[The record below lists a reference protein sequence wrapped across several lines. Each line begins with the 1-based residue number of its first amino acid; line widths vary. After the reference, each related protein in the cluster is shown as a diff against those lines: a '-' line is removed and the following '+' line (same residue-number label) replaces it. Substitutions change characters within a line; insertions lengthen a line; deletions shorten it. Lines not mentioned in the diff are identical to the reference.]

1 MTAARIVA
9 IVKDGKIPVRL
20 CNMHPYRVSVGR
32 YQKLGRLYEMPDVD
46 VYGQRNLDLTL
57 STDGFVDIRVVEAE
71 SFEEE
76 ITVDGVSPLMLG
88 SELTAQQRQAF
99 DAFLRK
105 WSGVFAKHE
114 NDLGF
119 TETVQ
124 HRIYTGNAPPVRK
137 RFRPLP
143 PMMYKEMKFLLADM
157 LERGVISES
166 NSPWA
171 APVVMVK
178 KKDGSWRFCV
188 DYRKLNAVTHKDAF
202 PLPRIE
208 ETLTTLT
215 RAEWFSTLDLAS
227 GYWQVGVHP
236 DDRPKTAFTTPLG
249 LFEFQRMPFG
259 LCNGPA
265 TFQRLMQH
273 CLSDYIV
280 DFLLVYLDD
289 VIVYSVDFA
298 THLRHLEQVF
308 QRLSQYG
315 LKLRLGKCQFLRQQ
329 VKFLGHIV
337 DKTGISP
344 DPGKI
349 AAVYE
354 WPVPST
360 VREVRAF
367 LGLAGYY
374 RRFIANFAQ
383 IAQPL
388 NALLTGVPADKK
400 SSNRNVKWTTD
411 CQAAFVNLKTC
422 LTQAPILAYA
432 DFLLCLLSFI
442 LMPATKDWVQYYHRY
457 KTGRSG

>member
-1 MTAARIVA
+1 MGLQNHNYCGLVEPLLESDAVTAARIVA

-32 YQKLGRLYEMPDVD
+32 YQKLGRLYEIPDVD
-46 VYGQRNLDLTL
+46 VYGQRNLDLTR

-124 HRIYTGNAPPVRK
+124 HRIYTGNAPPVRE

-188 DYRKLNAVTHKDAF
+188 DYRKLNAVTQGCV
-202 PLPRIE
+202 
-208 ETLTTLT
+208 
-215 RAEWFSTLDLAS
+215 ST
-227 GYWQVGVHP
+227 
-236 DDRPKTAFTTPLG
+236 
-249 LFEFQRMPFG
+249 
-259 LCNGPA
+259 
-265 TFQRLMQH
+265 
-273 CLSDYIV
+273 
-280 DFLLVYLDD
+280 
-289 VIVYSVDFA
+289 
-298 THLRHLEQVF
+298 
-308 QRLSQYG
+308 
-315 LKLRLGKCQFLRQQ
+315 
-329 VKFLGHIV
+329 
-337 DKTGISP
+337 
-344 DPGKI
+344 
-349 AAVYE
+349 
-354 WPVPST
+354 
-360 VREVRAF
+360 
-367 LGLAGYY
+367 
-374 RRFIANFAQ
+374 
-383 IAQPL
+383 
-388 NALLTGVPADKK
+388 
-400 SSNRNVKWTTD
+400 SSNRRDLNH
-411 CQAAFVNLKTC
+411 FN
-422 LTQAPILAYA
+422 P
-432 DFLLCLLSFI
+432 S
-442 LMPATKDWVQYYHRY
+442 
-457 KTGRSG
+457 